1 MTGIDDSTSA
11 KGSLIASNPSQIVQ
25 FSNYNQSLK
34 KRIIKNDDQLL
45 HNSTLV
51 NLPSN
56 KNVIAMLQN
65 LPTDQSLVH
74 SSGSKPPIAPGQSET
89 SFINVER
96 SKSLIIEKG
105 LAHTKGDAV

>member
-1 MTGIDDSTSA
+1 M
-11 KGSLIASNPSQIVQ
+11 IASNQSQIVQ

-65 LPTDQSLVH
+65 LPNEQSLMH
-74 SSGSKPPIAPGQSET
+74 SSGSKPPPIAAGQSET
-89 SFINVER
+89 SFINLER
-96 SKSLIIEKG
+96 SRSLIIEKG